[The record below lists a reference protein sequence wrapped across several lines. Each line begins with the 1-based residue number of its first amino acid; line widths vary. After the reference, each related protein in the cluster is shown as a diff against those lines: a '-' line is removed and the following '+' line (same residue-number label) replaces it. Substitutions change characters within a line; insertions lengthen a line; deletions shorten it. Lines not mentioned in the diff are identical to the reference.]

1 MLRASVAAESAGI
14 PSATLVC
21 ESFMTLSKAASQ
33 GLGYPNIAVAPVR
46 GPPGLQSKD
55 VLQQNVR
62 ELTLDGV
69 LNALFKMPA
78 AATVGGEPGARD
90 VICSGT
96 FEEVNEYFLQHEL
109 SDGLPIV
116 PPTLEKVEA
125 FLRHTD
131 RKAGDVLGV
140 MLPDNRAATVWSV
153 AVNGVMAGCR
163 PEYMPVL
170 IAAVEAMAD
179 HDYGVEHS
187 GNTPGGDN
195 LIILNGPVIKA
206 LGFNYT
212 QGVMRDGFQAN
223 TSVGRFWRL
232 YLRNVAGFLPHKN
245 DKATFGNT
253 WRVVV
258 AENEDVVAKIGWTP
272 NCADYGFAAGSNA
285 LSVGRYT
292 GGNHISSVSGST
304 PEELMPYIADAV
316 VRQYSWQ
323 IMFSVGQGYDT
334 LRPLLLL
341 SPIIAETIAA
351 GGWSKEKFREELF
364 RQARMP
370 ARMFEKILRD
380 WTQKPTWNLTEE
392 YQAGRIPK
400 MFCESADP
408 ERMVPL
414 VWKPEDFQ
422 VVVTGDLGRNSIYV
436 FAHNG
441 VLGFPVCKA
450 IKVPG
455 Q

>member
-46 GPPGLQSKD
+46 GHPGLQSKE

-69 LNALFKMPA
+69 LNALLKMPA
-78 AATVGGEPGARD
+78 AATVGGEPGARE

-96 FEEVNEYFLQHEL
+96 FEEVNEYFLKHEL

-116 PPTLEKVEA
+116 PPTVEKVEA

-131 RKAGDVLGV
+131 RKADEVLGV

-170 IAAVEAMAD
+170 VAAVEAMAD

-195 LIILNGPVIKA
+195 LIILNGPVVKT

-370 ARMFEKILRD
+370 ASMFQKILRD

-408 ERMVPL
+408 ERLVPL

-450 IKVPG
+450 VKVPG

>member
-1 MLRASVAAESAGI
+1 
-14 PSATLVC
+14 
-21 ESFMTLSKAASQ
+21 MTLAKAASQ
-33 GLGYPNIAVAPVR
+33 GLGYPNIAVAPVP
-46 GPPGLQSKD
+46 GHPGLQSKEA
-55 VLQQNVR
+55 LQKNVR
-62 ELTLDGV
+62 EVTLDGV
-69 LNALFKMPA
+69 LNALFKAPA

-90 VICSGT
+90 IVCRGS
-96 FEEVNEYFLQHEL
+96 FEEINDYFIAHEL

-116 PPTLEKVEA
+116 PPTIDKVEA
-125 FLRHTD
+125 FLSYTD
-131 RKAGDVLGV
+131 RKPDEVLGV
-140 MLPDNRAATVWSV
+140 LLPDSRAATVWSV

-170 IAAVEAMAD
+170 VAAVEAMAD

-187 GNTPGGDN
+187 GNTPGGEN
-195 LIILNGPVIKA
+195 LIVLNGPIIKE
-206 LGFNYT
+206 LDFNYT

-223 TSVGRFWRL
+223 TTVGRFWRL

-272 NCADYGFAAGSNA
+272 HCTEFGFAAGTNA
-285 LSVGRYT
+285 LAIGRYT
-292 GGNHISSVSGST
+292 GGNHISSVSGAT
-304 PEELMPYIADAV
+304 PEELLPYIADAV

-351 GGWSKEKFREELF
+351 GGWSKQKFKEQLF
-364 RQARMP
+364 ERARLP
-370 ARMFEKILRD
+370 AHQFERILRD
-380 WTQKPTWNLTEE
+380 WTQKPTWNLKEE
-392 YQAGRIPK
+392 HEAGRIPK
-400 MFCESADP
+400 VFHESDDP
-408 ERMVPL
+408 QRLVPL
-414 VWKPEDFQ
+414 VWRPDDFQ
-422 VVVTGDLGRNSIYV
+422 IVVTGDLGRNSCYV

-441 VLGFPVCKA
+441 VLGFPVGKEIHLPKHWRELQGGA
-450 IKVPG
+450 G
-455 Q
+455 TARG

>member
-1 MLRASVAAESAGI
+1 
-14 PSATLVC
+14 
-21 ESFMTLSKAASQ
+21 MTLAKAASL

-46 GPPGLQSKD
+46 GHPGLQSKEA
-55 VLQQNVR
+55 LQQNVR

-96 FEEVNEYFLQHEL
+96 FEEVNEYFLKHEL

-116 PPTLEKVEA
+116 PPTVEKVEA

-131 RKAGDVLGV
+131 RKADEVLGV
-140 MLPDNRAATVWSV
+140 MLPDNRAATVWSI

-170 IAAVEAMAD
+170 VAAVEAMAD

-195 LIILNGPVIKA
+195 LIILNGPVIKD

-370 ARMFEKILRD
+370 ASMFQKILRD

-408 ERMVPL
+408 ERLVPL

>member
-46 GPPGLQSKD
+46 GHPGLQSKEA
-55 VLQQNVR
+55 LQQNVR

-69 LNALFKMPA
+69 LNALLKMPA
-78 AATVGGEPGARD
+78 AVTVGGEPGARD

-116 PPTLEKVEA
+116 PPTVEKVEA
-125 FLRHTD
+125 FLRHAD
-131 RKAGDVLGV
+131 RRSDEVLGV

-170 IAAVEAMAD
+170 VAAVEAMAD

-272 NCADYGFAAGSNA
+272 NCVDYGFVY
-285 LSVGRYT
+285 VG
-292 GGNHISSVSGST
+292 
-304 PEELMPYIADAV
+304 
-316 VRQYSWQ
+316 
-323 IMFSVGQGYDT
+323 
-334 LRPLLLL
+334 
-341 SPIIAETIAA
+341 
-351 GGWSKEKFREELF
+351 
-364 RQARMP
+364 
-370 ARMFEKILRD
+370 
-380 WTQKPTWNLTEE
+380 
-392 YQAGRIPK
+392 
-400 MFCESADP
+400 
-408 ERMVPL
+408 L
-414 VWKPEDFQ
+414 VF
-422 VVVTGDLGRNSIYV
+422 
-436 FAHNG
+436 
-441 VLGFPVCKA
+441 
-450 IKVPG
+450 
-455 Q
+455 

>member
-1 MLRASVAAESAGI
+1 
-14 PSATLVC
+14 
-21 ESFMTLSKAASQ
+21 MTLSKAASQ

-46 GPPGLQSKD
+46 GHPGLQSKD

-96 FEEVNEYFLQHEL
+96 FDEVNEYFLQHEL